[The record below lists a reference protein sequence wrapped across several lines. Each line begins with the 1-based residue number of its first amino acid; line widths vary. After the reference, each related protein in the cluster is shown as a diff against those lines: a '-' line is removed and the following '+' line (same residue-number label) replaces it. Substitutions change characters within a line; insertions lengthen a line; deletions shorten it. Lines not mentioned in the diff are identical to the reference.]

1 MRPRRLKCRG
11 RERERERERER
22 RGKGRERN
30 KMSRLYSE
38 ELGLEESQ
46 VLGSIV
52 QFRGKEYA
60 SHVL

>member
-1 MRPRRLKCRG
+1 MKCRG

-22 RGKGRERN
+22 RGRERERK
-30 KMSRLYSE
+30 KMSRLYIE

-46 VLGSIV
+46 FLGSIV